1 MVQYYDYIWG
11 YKLTNIPLQ
20 KMSQDNKQVGQVK
33 TTEFCSTPTPSW
45 VLTARPRPRL
55 GAPAA
60 PLHDIKI
67 QEINFIALWLYIYD
81 SYAALMP

>member
-20 KMSQDNKQVGQVK
+20 KMSQ
-33 TTEFCSTPTPSW
+33 
-45 VLTARPRPRL
+45 
-55 GAPAA
+55 
-60 PLHDIKI
+60 DIKI